1 MIKLNSDKPRV
12 LYACDKCCTK
22 LSYKGEPCHRCHNG
36 KGEQVDPVPSE
47 AAQDRRGIN
56 LCSGVV
62 RLRRHSP
69 TKN

>member
-1 MIKLNSDKPRV
+1 MDKYIT
-12 LYACDKCCTK
+12 YACDKCCTK
-22 LSYKGEPCHRCHNG
+22 LSHKGEQCPRCHNG
-36 KGEQVDPVPSE
+36 KGVQVDPVPE
-47 AAQDRRGIN
+47 AAQDRHGIN

>member
-1 MIKLNSDKPRV
+1 MKPNFDKPCI
-12 LYACDKCCTK
+12 LYACDRCCTK
-22 LSYKGEPCHRCHNG
+22 LSRAGEPCHRCHNG
-36 KGEQVDPVPSE
+36 QGEQVDPVPSE